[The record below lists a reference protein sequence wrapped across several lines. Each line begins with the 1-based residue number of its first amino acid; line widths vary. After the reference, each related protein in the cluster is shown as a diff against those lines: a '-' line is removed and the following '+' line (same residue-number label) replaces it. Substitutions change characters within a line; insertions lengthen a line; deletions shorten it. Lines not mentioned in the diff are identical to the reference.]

1 MKKRKKKKKK
11 KKKMKKII
19 KRRKSNT
26 KFIMKQFQ
34 NKARQKIKKLRKRI
48 MTCRDYTCS
57 TSVCT
62 SKCMCLSCVTSV
74 VTSRSGI
81 GIIKKKKKATH
92 QRISDRK
99 RLAAGANARNP
110 ESKCKTEITTTK
122 SSARLARYYVQIF
135 EPMTEENC
143 KMS

>member
-1 MKKRKKKKKK
+1 MKKRKKKKKRK
-11 KKKMKKII
+11 HKKIL
-19 KRRKSNT
+19 KRRKA
-26 KFIMKQFQ
+26 
-34 NKARQKIKKLRKRI
+34 NKKLYQKIISRQKKEKKCIKRI
-48 MTCRDYTCS
+48 QCREHTCP
-57 TSVCT
+57 TSVCPCIC
-62 SKCMCLSCVTSV
+62 KCLSCVTSV

>member
-1 MKKRKKKKKK
+1 MKKRKKKKKRK
-11 KKKMKKII
+11 HKKIL
-19 KRRKSNT
+19 KRRKA
-26 KFIMKQFQ
+26 
-34 NKARQKIKKLRKRI
+34 NKKLYQKIISRQKKDKKCIKRI
-48 MTCRDYTCS
+48 QCREHTCP
-57 TSVCT
+57 TSVCPCIC
-62 SKCMCLSCVTSV
+62 KCLSCVTSV